1 MFMATKIQDFEIV
14 TLPGGTTYLKL
25 NLEKGAMI
33 RVEPISLR
41 AFSEEISHFKQRR
54 ISAEEKEERK
64 LMGEAT
70 SYVMLDAQDNGWVI
84 LSRER
89 PGTIL
94 AFDCKYLFAA
104 TTAFFAAESGVEVE
118 PFEVKNEEIR
128 ENSEAGRYWQKYT
141 NPDKHKFFLGFDSGV
156 IPISIEPGKSVVVY
170 HGYWLAMEGG
180 LNMQPKGEDL
190 IVTNK
195 DKTAKMLYL
204 RACNFPFS
212 H

>member
-1 MFMATKIQDFEIV
+1 MATKIKTYEIV
-14 TLPGGTTYLKL
+14 SLPGGTTYLKL
-25 NLEKGAMI
+25 HLDQGAKV
-33 RVEPISLR
+33 RVEPIGLR
-41 AFSEEISHFKQRR
+41 AFSEGVEHFKQRR
-54 ISAEEKEERK
+54 ITPEEKEARK
-64 LMGEAT
+64 LMGESAN
-70 SYVMLDAQDNGWVI
+70 YDLVDAKEAGWAI

-94 AFDCKYLFAA
+94 AFECKYLFAA
-104 TTAFFAAESGVEVE
+104 TTAFFAAETGVEVE
-118 PFEVKNEEIR
+118 PFEVKNEEIKQ
-128 ENSEAGRYWQKYT
+128 NSEAGKYWQKYT

-156 IPISIEPGKSVVVY
+156 IPISVEPGKSVVVY

-180 LNMQPKGEDL
+180 MNMQPKGNDL

-195 DKTAKMLYL
+195 DKVARMLYI